1 MVESLH
7 DPDFSE
13 QLLQTPGVQLGLVD
27 DLDGHLFTGGDVFG
41 KFDLGK
47 VSLADSFE
55 KSVLPDVGF
64 LSGPSARD
72 PGAWLAL
79 ETNELIEINNNHRS
93 SGLSAGNLD
102 IDWMIE
108 SLKKSGCHYAVAL
121 VSYKNHFII

>member
-47 VSLADSFE
+47 VSLADGLE
-55 KSVLPDVGF
+55 KAVLPDVGL
-64 LSGPSARD
+64 LSGPPPGH
-72 PGAWLAL
+72 PGAGFAL
-79 ETNELIEINNNHRS
+79 ETKQLVFINNNNNNNNS
-93 SGLSAGNLD
+93 PCLQ
-102 IDWMIE
+102 
-108 SLKKSGCHYAVAL
+108 
-121 VSYKNHFII
+121 IILT

>member
-47 VSLADSFE
+47 VSLADGLEEAVFA
-55 KSVLPDVGF
+55 DVR
-64 LSGPSARD
+64 LLARS
-72 PGAWLAL
+72 PG
-79 ETNELIEINNNHRS
+79 
-93 SGLSAGNLD
+93 
-102 IDWMIE
+102 
-108 SLKKSGCHYAVAL
+108 
-121 VSYKNHFII
+121 